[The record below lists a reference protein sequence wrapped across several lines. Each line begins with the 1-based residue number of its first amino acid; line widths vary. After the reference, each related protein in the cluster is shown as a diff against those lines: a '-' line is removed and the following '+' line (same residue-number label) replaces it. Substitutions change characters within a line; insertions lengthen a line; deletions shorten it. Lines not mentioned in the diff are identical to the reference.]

1 MVLVKA
7 HGANRLALSSA
18 VDIFESAIEV
28 FQDMVVDRPQI
39 LGATGVQQSIVEKTL
54 DRVMLRA
61 SREGPRH
68 SAEKL
73 VTIILFHLDSDFVK
87 PQVSFAESGNAAFI
101 QDKCYAAVIKWL
113 SLRATL
119 PAVLTEYEVEFER
132 FLKFAFVRK
141 VYGLRPEIRTKK
153 NLWDA
158 MAVLGLKEYLNSTPA
173 VRASFQRRIAQI
185 YATAVDALEQSK
197 CDGKD
202 LAATVTEKT
211 LDLLQSQKPHDGV
224 SWLMM
229 MQTQKRTALHTF
241 KVLLYHCEV
250 VPPGMRVALDD
261 STLAVMCAE
270 TATRW
275 KQVRDSTEP
284 PASKS
289 SYAAL
294 FSATEPSL
302 AASLPIVLPSSPAR
316 SSPLPSA
323 LVDDT
328 TDSSEDRQESAN
340 VLHSCSS
347 LKTNDDSPDPH
358 NAGTEA
364 AAIAGDRV
372 KNLGAGKQPA
382 AAPRGEKRATVA
394 TLCPVKR
401 LHLRAV
407 KQSVES
413 QIPSTDT
420 REVRTEIRD
429 AVEIYTIVDDTPP
442 AIDDVPTVPLHWH
455 FVHDPEDFWLS
466 EARGQKGG
474 FYFGVS
480 LESLRVSHWPRMTK
494 DQRKEASRLR
504 AATIESYK
512 SAEIFFQALRLEV
525 SGTNIAA
532 KIATQGSD

>member
-1 MVLVKA
+1 MSLAPQQKHTPRMVLVKA

-28 FQDMVVDRPQI
+28 FQDMAVDRPQI
-39 LGATGVQQSIVEKTL
+39 LGSTGVQQSIVEKTL

-87 PQVSFAESGNAAFI
+87 PQVSFAGSGNAAFI

-132 FLKFAFVRK
+132 FLKFAFVRM

-202 LAATVTEKT
+202 LAATVTDKT

-270 TATRW
+270 AATRW

-284 PASKS
+284 PASIFVCRLVLCLG
-289 SYAAL
+289 A
-294 FSATEPSL
+294 FSCRF
-302 AASLPIVLPSSPAR
+302 SPHRFAF
-316 SSPLPSA
+316 
-323 LVDDT
+323 
-328 TDSSEDRQESAN
+328 
-340 VLHSCSS
+340 
-347 LKTNDDSPDPH
+347 
-358 NAGTEA
+358 
-364 AAIAGDRV
+364 IAGAKLTIAFGSRRRYHG
-372 KNLGAGKQPA
+372 LIRRQAGICQ
-382 AAPRGEKRATVA
+382 R
-394 TLCPVKR
+394 
-401 LHLRAV
+401 
-407 KQSVES
+407 
-413 QIPSTDT
+413 
-420 REVRTEIRD
+420 
-429 AVEIYTIVDDTPP
+429 PP
-442 AIDDVPTVPLHWH
+442 FLFI
-455 FVHDPEDFWLS
+455 S
-466 EARGQKGG
+466 
-474 FYFGVS
+474 
-480 LESLRVSHWPRMTK
+480 K
-494 DQRKEASRLR
+494 DK
-504 AATIESYK
+504 
-512 SAEIFFQALRLEV
+512 
-525 SGTNIAA
+525 
-532 KIATQGSD
+532 